1 MTVYKAPGREQDCRN
16 FNSSGRLCETLMPS
30 RQCPTFIYS
39 MCLPFIKFTL
49 RFPTME
55 GGCMAR
61 GHIEVIRRN
70 KVFDSS
76 SRLHSRGMFKKD
88 YLLRQCLSCIIPD
101 LLK

>member
-16 FNSSGRLCETLMPS
+16 FNSLGRLCETLMPS

-49 RFPTME
+49 RFLTME
-55 GGCMAR
+55 GGCMPH

-76 SRLHSRGMFKKD
+76 SRFNTVGVSSKK
-88 YLLRQCLSCIIPD
+88 IIY
-101 LLK
+101 